1 VSPPSD
7 ATASGPLTTTSS
19 GDAPA
24 TTSIEGAPAGT
35 DATNKPWEFG
45 KRYAYGALAIL
56 LGVGTF
62 NIIDRTVVNLL
73 LVPIGRD
80 LNLSDGQLGLFAGTA
95 FGIFYALAQIPIA
108 RIADRRPRAQI
119 ISLALT
125 FWSSMTLLQSSAVGF
140 VTLALTR
147 AGVAIG
153 EAGSGPASMSMVAD
167 LFPTERRTRAFAI
180 LAAQAPFGVA
190 IGALVAGWAREA
202 FGWRGA
208 LMFVG
213 IPGLLFA
220 ILVWRKLREP
230 TRGYWQAGPTETP
243 ASLIETIRFL
253 LGLAAFRHTLI
264 GYTIAVTVAGAQ
276 SFDPVYLE
284 RVWEFAPKQVGSLIG
299 AAGMLSVC
307 GYYFGAWI
315 CDRMV
320 VRDPSWALRL
330 PAIFLVAH
338 LAIAISYYLAPSRG
352 VAITLALTAPFF
364 PAILPIVLAT
374 VQTLSPATMR
384 ARATALVLTASTLVG
399 IGCGAP
405 LAGYLSDALTPTY
418 GHQAIRYALV
428 SIVVI
433 GLSWTM
439 LHFWLGSRTLK
450 RDLAIRDAR
459 G

>member
-1 VSPPSD
+1 MSPPSD
-7 ATASGPLTTTSS
+7 ATV
-19 GDAPA
+19 PA
-24 TTSIEGAPAGT
+24 TLDAAASPADVSAPPV
-35 DATNKPWEFG
+35 DATTKPWEFG

-80 LNLSDGQLGLFAGTA
+80 LNLSDAKLGLFAGTA
-95 FGIFYALAQIPIA
+95 FGIFYAFAQIPIA

-125 FWSSMTLLQSSAVGF
+125 FWSSMTLLQSTAVGF

-153 EAGSGPASMSMVAD
+153 EAGSGPASMSMIAD
-167 LFPTERRTRAFAI
+167 LYPAERRTRAFAI

-213 IPGLLFA
+213 VPGLLLA
-220 ILVWRKLREP
+220 VLVWRKLREP
-230 TRGYWQAGPTETP
+230 TRGYWQAAGQTETP
-243 ASLIETIRFL
+243 AGLPETIKFL
-253 LGLAAFRHTLI
+253 LGLPAFRHTLI
-264 GYTIAVTVAGAQ
+264 AYTIAVTVAGAQ

-284 RVWEFAPKQVGSLIG
+284 RVWEFAPSQVGSLIG
-299 AAGMLSVC
+299 AAGLLSVF
-307 GYYFGAWI
+307 GYYLGAWL

-320 VRDPSWALRL
+320 VRDASWALRL
-330 PAIFLVAH
+330 PAMFLIVH
-338 LAIAISYYLAPSRG
+338 LAVAITYYLAPSRT
-352 VAITLALTAPFF
+352 VVITLALTAPFF

-384 ARATALVLTASTLVG
+384 ARATALVLTSSTLIG

-405 LAGYLSDALTPTY
+405 IAGLLSDALTPTY
-418 GHQAIRYALV
+418 GHQSIRYALLA
-428 SIVVI
+428 IVVT

-439 LHFWLGSRTLK
+439 LHFWLGSRTIK
-450 RDLAIRDAR
+450 RDLATRDAR

>member
-1 VSPPSD
+1 VSPPPD
-7 ATASGPLTTTSS
+7 ATAPTAIDLPAAQAVTTNPDPQAASV
-19 GDAPA
+19 DA
-24 TTSIEGAPAGT
+24 TT
-35 DATNKPWEFG
+35 KPWEFG
-45 KRYAYGALAIL
+45 RRYAYGALAIL

-125 FWSSMTLLQSSAVGF
+125 FWSSMTLLQSTAVGF

-153 EAGSGPASMSMVAD
+153 EAGSGPASMSMIAD
-167 LFPTERRTRAFAI
+167 LYPAERRTRAFAI

-213 IPGLLFA
+213 VPGLLFA
-220 ILVWRKLREP
+220 VLVWRKLREP
-230 TRGYWQAGPTETP
+230 TRGYWQTGPTETP
-243 ASLIETIRFL
+243 ADLRQTIRFL
-253 LGLAAFRHTLI
+253 LGLPAFRHTLI

-299 AAGMLSVC
+299 AAGLLSVC

-315 CDRMV
+315 CDRMI
-320 VRDPSWALRL
+320 VRDASWALRL
-330 PAIFLVAH
+330 PAMFLLLH
-338 LAIAISYYLAPSRG
+338 LAVAITYYLAPNRAT
-352 VAITLALTAPFF
+352 VVTLALTAPFF

-418 GHQAIRYALV
+418 GPQAIRYALLA
-428 SIVVI
+428 IVVT
-433 GLSWTM
+433 GLTWTM
-439 LHFWLGSRTLK
+439 LHFWLGSRTLT
-450 RDLAIRDAR
+450 RDLATRDAR